1 MELSL
6 YDMVGGDILE
16 PGGHSAHGG
25 RLHGYSAKRFFSVF
39 GPYYTLVKK
48 FGIMIFFKSCPNMY
62 AALPNLPRECM
73 KVVAKLKK

>member
-25 RLHGYSAKRFFSVF
+25 RLHGYSAKRFFCVF
-39 GPYYTLVKK
+39 GPYL
-48 FGIMIFFKSCPNMY
+48 GMIFFKSCPNMY

>member
-1 MELSL
+1 MICSSSSHIVHLWSVPDKRDLMELSL

-25 RLHGYSAKRFFSVF
+25 RLHGYSAKRFFCVL

-48 FGIMIFFKSCPNMY
+48 FG
-62 AALPNLPRECM
+62 
-73 KVVAKLKK
+73 